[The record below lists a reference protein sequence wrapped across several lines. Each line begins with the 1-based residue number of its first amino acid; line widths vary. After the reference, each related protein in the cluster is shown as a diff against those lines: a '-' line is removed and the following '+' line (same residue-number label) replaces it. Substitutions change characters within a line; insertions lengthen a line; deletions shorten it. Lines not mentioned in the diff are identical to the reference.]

1 MKHYTKLFNR
11 IIALSFA
18 VVAIS
23 IANSLSQFSFATL
36 PATMLPPS
44 ETIQALDEVRKI
56 DIQNKLMAN
65 KPATKPVAVN
75 NATLEMWKLYGE
87 RVIAIS
93 AGAVIGVAAFNF
105 ITGGAAVPQT
115 VTAVGGSAAGGAT
128 VTSSAISLYA
138 IVSAALGGL
147 AGNYL
152 FMAIQPKTLPV
163 ETGQ

>member
-1 MKHYTKLFNR
+1 MKNYTKLFNR

-36 PATMLPPS
+36 PVTMLPPS

-56 DIQNKLMAN
+56 DIQNKLMAD
-65 KPATKPVAVN
+65 KPSTKPVAVN
-75 NATLEMWKLYGE
+75 NATLEMWKFYGE

-93 AGAVIGVAAFNF
+93 AGAVIGMAAFNF
-105 ITGGAAVPQT
+105 ITSGAAIPQT
-115 VTAVGGSAAGGAT
+115 VTAVGGGAT
-128 VTSSAISLYA
+128 ITSSAMSIYA

-147 AGNYL
+147 AGDYL

-163 ETGQ
+163 ETNQ

>member
-1 MKHYTKLFNR
+1 MKNYTKLFNR

-36 PATMLPPS
+36 PVTMLPPS

-56 DIQNKLMAN
+56 DIQNKLMAD
-65 KPATKPVAVN
+65 KPSTKPVAVN
-75 NATLEMWKLYGE
+75 NANLEMWKFYGE

-93 AGAVIGVAAFNF
+93 AGAVIGMAAFNF
-105 ITGGAAVPQT
+105 ITSGAAIPQT
-115 VTAVGGSAAGGAT
+115 VTAVGGGAGGAT
-128 VTSSAISLYA
+128 ITSSAISIYA

-147 AGNYL
+147 AGDYL

-163 ETGQ
+163 ETNQ